1 VISFWFDFVVGISVG
16 RVIGAS
22 QDCGDHKVI
31 AFFAFAAIGPDSIGG
46 LKEIKRI
53 YLLLPL

>member
-1 VISFWFDFVVGISVG
+1 VVSFWFDFVVGISVG

-31 AFFAFAAIGPDSIGG
+31 AFFAFAAIGPDSKGDQANI
-46 LKEIKRI
+46 LVVAVVT
-53 YLLLPL
+53 